1 MDAGQGP
8 LFNALVDRIAALF
21 NSYST
26 SELEKFY
33 FEQAP
38 TELAINLHDALQT
51 IAPSSIRW
59 QFEMLKP
66 LLDGLP
72 EQAPLSVYGVGPNWL
87 YAALAAHV
95 GQQPF
100 YQFDPRLQF
109 GWIQPL
115 RVHISTTT
123 FSEVLVK
130 TRTYQDM
137 DVLSIEIPSQ
147 HLEYFQLES
156 LPFPPVS
163 LDAGLILSGKIPHW
177 LLTALVR
184 LYQEAGATWIAVYYV
199 QSNKAVVV
207 YSRVETYN
215 PGDLIPMPS
224 F

>member
-1 MDAGQGP
+1 
-8 LFNALVDRIAALF
+8 LF

-26 SELEKFY
+26 QELEKLY

-51 IAPSSIRW
+51 IAPSSNRW
-59 QFEMLKP
+59 EFEMLGP
-66 LLDGLP
+66 LLASLP
-72 EQAPLSVYGVGPNWL
+72 EQTPLSVYGVGPNWL

-123 FSEVLVK
+123 FPEVIVT

-137 DVLSIEIPSQ
+137 NVLSIEIPSQ

-156 LPFPPVS
+156 LPFPPVQI
-163 LDAGLILSGKIPHW
+163 DAGLIIDGKIPLW

-184 LYQEAGATWIAVYYV
+184 LYQEAGVAWIAAYYV
-199 QSNKAVVV
+199 QSKKAVVV
-207 YSRVETYN
+207 YSRVEVYN

-224 F
+224 S